1 MNKSFSLIASLG
13 LGLALTG
20 CGNTLNGAK
29 QDAATDTQKTQ
40 QAAQQV
46 DQDTKAAAQ
55 KAGQAIET
63 VPQNAEANAVRVP
76 VKTAII
82 RDPVLAQS
90 SNLID
95 VNGSD
100 HTITLTGH
108 VMDASMKTRATDDAN
123 VALKKHPGYTLDNQL
138 IVSGGGAQ

>member
-1 MNKSFSLIASLG
+1 MKKTLYLLSALG
-13 LGLALTG
+13 LGLISAG

-40 QAAQQV
+40 QAAA
-46 DQDTKAAAQ
+46 DAAQ
-55 KAGQAIET
+55 TTKDAAHKAGQAVEA

-76 VKTAII
+76 VKTAIV
-82 RDPVLAQS
+82 RDPVLADTR
-90 SNLID
+90 NLID

-108 VMDASMKTRATDDAN
+108 VADASMVQRAAEDAQ
-123 VALKKHPGYTLDNQL
+123 VALKKHPGYKLVNEIT
-138 IVSGGGAQ
+138 VGAGGTQ